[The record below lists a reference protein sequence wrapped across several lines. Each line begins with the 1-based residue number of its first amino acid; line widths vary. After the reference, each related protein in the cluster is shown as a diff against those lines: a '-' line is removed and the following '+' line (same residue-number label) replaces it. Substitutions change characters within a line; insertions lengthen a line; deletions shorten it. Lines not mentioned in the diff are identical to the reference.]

1 MPCSKIYLVLA
12 IMMLPYASSAG
23 PHRLPGSDDMGQ
35 LMSQAALVFKGIVS
49 EVQRD
54 GGRVQGVKV
63 QVSKVYKGE
72 LKDKVVDVVVESA
85 SELCAVPE
93 NGRAVL
99 LFAKVSDGKV
109 AIAECPRDLWP
120 ASKKSRGK
128 SGKAARA
135 ELEDDLRAD
144 LKDAEGKEALAAIRQ
159 LGNIKSRASAAD
171 LKRLLDSADVDIRA
185 GAVRSLLR
193 LSDYS
198 GLKFVDGL
206 QGKKFQ
212 EWLILAEIDGLI
224 SGINDKAAV
233 PELLAL
239 TKSEHEPLVRAAAD
253 ALRAIKSPA
262 SAQRLVELLDHPNR
276 DIAYTAM
283 ATLDELEHGEL
294 SETPTTTVF
303 AQAPEKYLS
312 QWKAWW
318 GASGRKKYSK

>member
-1 MPCSKIYLVLA
+1 MPRSKIVLA
-12 IMMLPYASSAG
+12 LAVMALPYVGNAG
-23 PHRLPGSDDMGQ
+23 PHRLPGSDDMSQ

-49 EVQRD
+49 EVQLD
-54 GGRVQGVKV
+54 GGKVQGVKV
-63 QVSKVYKGE
+63 QVSKIYKGE
-72 LKDKVVDVVVESA
+72 LKDKVVDVTVESA

-99 LFAKVSDGKV
+99 LFAKVSGGKI
-109 AIAECPRDLWP
+109 AIAECPRDIWP
-120 ASKKSRGK
+120 ASKKLRGK
-128 SGKAARA
+128 SGKAASA

-144 LKDAEGKEALAAIRQ
+144 LRDAEGKDALAAIRQ
-159 LGNIKSRASAAD
+159 LGNMKSRGSVPD
-171 LKRLLDSADVDIRA
+171 LKRLLDSADLDIRA
-185 GAVRSLLR
+185 GAVRSLLK
-193 LSDYS
+193 LGDYS

-224 SGINDKAAV
+224 SGINNKAAV

-239 TKSEHEPLVRAAAD
+239 SKSEHIPSVRAAVG

-276 DIAYTAM
+276 DIEYAAM
-283 ATLDELEHGEL
+283 ATLDEMEHGE
-294 SETPTTTVF
+294 SAETPTTTAF
-303 AQAPEKYLS
+303 AQAPDRYVS

-318 GASGRKKYSK
+318 GTSGRKKYSK